1 MLSAFPLPKGDLI
14 FSFNDEMEAG
24 DDFGDSATGPEEQRI
39 KQNNI
44 IGQEITLVLL
54 CFVIG
59 WKISRH
65 FLSQSKVT
73 PNPIRDQFVCV
84 FPALAARF

>member
-44 IGQEITLVLL
+44 LVRRLPWFY
-54 CFVIG
+54 C
-59 WKISRH
+59 
-65 FLSQSKVT
+65 
-73 PNPIRDQFVCV
+73 
-84 FPALAARF
+84 AL

>member
-14 FSFNDEMEAG
+14 FSFNAEMVAG

-59 WKISRH
+59 WKISPH
-65 FLSQSKVT
+65 FLGQLKVT
-73 PNPIRDQFVCV
+73 PNPIRDQFFCV